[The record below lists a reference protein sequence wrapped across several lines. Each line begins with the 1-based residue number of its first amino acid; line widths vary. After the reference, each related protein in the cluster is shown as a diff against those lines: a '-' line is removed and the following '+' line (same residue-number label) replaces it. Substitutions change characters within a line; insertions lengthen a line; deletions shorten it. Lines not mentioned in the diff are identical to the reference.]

1 MGHVLDIFN
10 HPQKLLIDLGVIF
23 VMKFASNTGTSH
35 ILIDGSGKLVDKC
48 EPLRKKCI
56 YKN

>member
-10 HPQKLLIDLGVIF
+10 HPQKLLVDLGVIF
-23 VMKFASNTGTSH
+23 VTKSASNMDTSH
-35 ILIDGSGKLVDKC
+35 ILIDGSGKLVDSC